1 VPLLLVR
8 ATGSPVVSWVVSLLG
23 FGLAHAHDSW
33 EGGLATTAAGILL
46 TVYYLRHGSLLRVM
60 IAHAVIDIIA
70 SFSFARR
77 SQTESFRVK
86 HRDGLSPPPEETA
99 AGLSHVGRFRLTDVS
114 VHRNG
119 ESLVKWCMVAPIHD
133 DRQPHTIAAISTP
146 SIGSEPS
153 GFRLAR
159 RDNFSIA

>member
-1 VPLLLVR
+1 MAWIATMLVGGAWWVRRDVAAYAR
-8 ATGSPVVSWVVSLLG
+8 AVASRSRH
-23 FGLAHAHDSW
+23 GLARGLVGCLAAGLRTGARPLRLG
-33 EGGLATTAAGILL
+33 GGLATTAAGILL

-119 ESLVKWCMVAPIHD
+119 ENLVKWCMVAP
-133 DRQPHTIAAISTP
+133 
-146 SIGSEPS
+146 
-153 GFRLAR
+153 
-159 RDNFSIA
+159 